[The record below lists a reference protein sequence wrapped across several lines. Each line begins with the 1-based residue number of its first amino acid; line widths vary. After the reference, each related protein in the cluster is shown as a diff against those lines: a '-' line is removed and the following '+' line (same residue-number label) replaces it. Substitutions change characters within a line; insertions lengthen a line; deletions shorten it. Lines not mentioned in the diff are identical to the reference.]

1 MSRRSRWEPKPL
13 LDENPWSLVPSVG
26 LSARAGWLMQVG
38 LVTVAI
44 LVYVS
49 VERTLGQL
57 AFAWFCSAWSFRYL
71 TQRLGGREAQFG
83 VSRVSSESSFQ
94 ERLLMDIAVLAAF
107 AISALALFF
116 GVDGWRSFLAAL

>member
-1 MSRRSRWEPKPL
+1 M
-13 LDENPWSLVPSVG
+13 
-26 LSARAGWLMQVG
+26 AGWLMQVG

-44 LVYVS
+44 LVHVS

-57 AFAWFCSAWSFRYL
+57 AFAWFCSAWSLRYL

-94 ERLLMDIAVLAAF
+94 ERLLMDTAVLAAF
-107 AISALALFF
+107 TISALALFF
-116 GVDGWRSFLAAL
+116 GVDGWRMFLAAL